1 MAGPRRP
8 GFYLG
13 VLTVGFI
20 VGGFFTALL
29 DRFLPESTFKAFFVS
44 TWTPTVGPVSVDLLV
59 LNFTLGPIGLAVS
72 LLSLAG
78 ILVAYFVARSLF

>member
-1 MAGPRRP
+1 MTGPRRP

-13 VLTVGFI
+13 VLGSGFI

-29 DRFLPESTFKAFFVS
+29 DRFLPGSTFKAFFVS

-59 LNFTLGPIGLAVS
+59 VNFTVGPVGLAVS
-72 LLSLAG
+72 LLSIAG
-78 ILVAYFVARSLF
+78 VLVAYFVARSLF

>member
-1 MAGPRRP
+1 MSGPRRP

-13 VLTVGFI
+13 VLVAGFI
-20 VGGFFTALL
+20 FGGFVTALL

-59 LNFTLGPIGLAVS
+59 LNFTLGPVGLAVS

-78 ILVAYFVARSLF
+78 VLVAYFVARSLF

>member
-13 VLTVGFI
+13 VLTAGFV
-20 VGGFFTALL
+20 VGGFITALL

-59 LNFTLGPIGLAVS
+59 LNFTLGPVGLAVS

-78 ILVAYFVARSLF
+78 VMVAYFVARSLF

>member
-1 MAGPRRP
+1 MVGPRRP

-13 VLTVGFI
+13 VLTAGFV
-20 VGGFFTALL
+20 VGGFITALL

-59 LNFTLGPIGLAVS
+59 LNFTLGPVGLAVS

-78 ILVAYFVARSLF
+78 VMVAYFVARSLF

>member
-13 VLTVGFI
+13 VLTAGFV
-20 VGGFFTALL
+20 VGGFVTALL

-59 LNFTLGPIGLAVS
+59 LNFTLGPVGIAVS

-78 ILVAYFVARSLF
+78 VMVAYFVARSLF